1 MKVKVGD
8 VWLDRDGHHNLVLE
22 VGEFNFYDTYNVVI
36 LTLETGTQW
45 KSNNSAS
52 FGEACYFYRIVA

>member
-22 VGEFNFYDTYNVVI
+22 VGELNWLGVHNIAI

-45 KSNNSAS
+45 TQNRSAS
-52 FGEACYFYRIVA
+52 FGETCYFYRIVA